1 MIGTLRRTNR
11 DERGFTL
18 VELLVVVTILGI
30 LAPIVTSSL
39 VGLTGTAKTNA
50 CAEELRTVQTAMDA
64 MLAKNNIVAVTAQA
78 AATNTFTALPAGA
91 GTQPLSPDATSARP
105 DQGLLHVDRRGA
117 RLGRRHRWVHLDR
130 SVGPAGPAPD
140 LTETERPSH
149 LGRGVSL
156 PVSRRLVELASGGS
170 SRRSRSPSR

>member
-30 LAPIVTSSL
+30 LAAIVTASL

-64 MLAKNNIVAVTAQA
+64 MLAKNNIVGVTAQA
-78 AATNTFTALPAGA
+78 TATNAFSALPVGA
-91 GTQPLSPDATSARP
+91 GTEPLSPNYIRQATTKGSYTWNAA
-105 DQGLLHVDRRGA
+105 GLVTPA
-117 RLGRRHRWVHLDR
+117 AHRWL
-130 SVGPAGPAPD
+130 
-140 LTETERPSH
+140 
-149 LGRGVSL
+149 
-156 PVSRRLVELASGGS
+156 
-170 SRRSRSPSR
+170 